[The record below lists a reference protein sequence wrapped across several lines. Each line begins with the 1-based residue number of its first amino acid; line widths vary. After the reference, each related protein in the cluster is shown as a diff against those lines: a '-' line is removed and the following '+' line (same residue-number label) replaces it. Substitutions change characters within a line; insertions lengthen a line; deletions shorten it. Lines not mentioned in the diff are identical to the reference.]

1 MFTDSFLRVLEET
14 EAKKIVIVGAGKY
27 GRELAGALIDSER
40 KLKCFFDNKDDIQGL
55 VIYGIPVLKP
65 SNLKEAD
72 IKYVISVDDS
82 FIRYQLKKQ
91 LIELEIKKDDIIYYF
106 PHRCRDYHA
115 ALRPDEYK
123 TAIEDLFIEEFGR
136 PINWDNPQTYNEKI
150 NWEKMNL
157 HDDRRALLADKKLV
171 RTWVAERIGEE
182 HLTKHYGVWDRPE
195 EIDFDML
202 PRKFVLKANNGSGR
216 NILVTDKEKMNVSK
230 IFTELNYWMDSNY
243 MFEAFEMHYGDIK
256 PCIIAEE
263 YLDGMAE
270 TLYDY
275 NIYCFHGEP
284 KYVWCIKGS
293 HRPEC
298 TATFYDTNWNMQS
311 FSYGYPLDIYPAPKP
326 EKLEEMLELT
336 KILCKDFEHVRVDWY
351 MMPNGRLLFGEMTFQ
366 TWGGMRRFIPE
377 KYDKVMGDLI

>member
-1 MFTDSFLRVLEET
+1 MFTDSFLRVLEGT

-27 GRELAGALIDSER
+27 GRELAGSLIDSER
-40 KLKCFFDNKDDIQGL
+40 NIKCFFDNKDDMQGL

-91 LIELEIKKDDIIYYF
+91 LMELEIKKDDIMYYF

-123 TAIEDLFIEEFGR
+123 TAIEDLFAEEFSR
-136 PINWDNPQTYNEKI
+136 PINWENPQTYNEKI

-157 HDDRRALLADKKLV
+157 HDDRRALLADKNLV
-171 RTWVAERIGEE
+171 RTWVAERIGEK
-182 HLTKHYGVWDRPE
+182 HLTKHYGVWERPE
-195 EIDFDML
+195 EIDFKML
-202 PRKFVLKANNGSGR
+202 PSKFVLKANNGSGR
-216 NILVTDKEKMNVSK
+216 NILVPDKEKMDLSK
-230 IFTELNYWMDSNY
+230 VFTELNYWMDSNY
-243 MFEAFEMHYGDIK
+243 MFEAFEMHYGNIK

-293 HRPEC
+293 HRPGC
-298 TATFYDTNWNMQS
+298 TATFYDTNWNMQP
-311 FSYGYPLDIYPAPKP
+311 FSYGYPLDVYPAPKP
-326 EKLEEMLELT
+326 KKLEEMLELT
-336 KILCKDFEHVRVDWY
+336 KTLCKDFEHVRVDWY
-351 MMPNGRLLFGEMTFQ
+351 IMPDGRLLFGEMTFQ
-366 TWGGMRRFIPE
+366 TWGGMKRFVPE
-377 KYDKVMGDLI
+377 KYDKILGNLI